1 MERVPGF
8 LCDHSGTH
16 CFLFS
21 RPLSHLHNRW
31 YIISSNRFYHFPYNE
46 IYFLCLSL
54 IYLLWSIS
62 GWIPLFLFYGWEEKK
77 YKIFSINFSNL
88 YVFCFNNLCN
98 ERWKTWTVARVC
110 VFCRL
115 IHTGQNRAHS
125 EEVGIRKWC
134 QISKTEQSKKPE
146 AN

>member
-21 RPLSHLHNRW
+21 RPLSCLHNRW

-77 YKIFSINFSNL
+77 YKIFPSIFPT
-88 YVFCFNNLCN
+88 YTCFASTICAM
-98 ERWKTWTVARVC
+98 R
-110 VFCRL
+110 
-115 IHTGQNRAHS
+115 G
-125 EEVGIRKWC
+125 G
-134 QISKTEQSKKPE
+134 KPE
-146 AN
+146 QLLGCAFSVDRSTQDRIERILKR